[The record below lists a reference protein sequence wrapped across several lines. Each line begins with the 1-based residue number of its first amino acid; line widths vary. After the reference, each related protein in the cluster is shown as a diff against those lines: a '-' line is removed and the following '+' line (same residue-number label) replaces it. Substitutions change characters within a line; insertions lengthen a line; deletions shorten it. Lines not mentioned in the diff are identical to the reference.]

1 MPPRPNPS
9 NPNSKRPPSTSQPSQ
24 IDISSLVPTR
34 FGILLFPAFQALD
47 AFGPLDAL
55 NALSWTHPMT
65 LAILTPVLNSL
76 APISTLTSIPTSP
89 GFTQS
94 VVPTHTLEDAPEL
107 DVLLIPGGMGL
118 FNGGGGEEM
127 QRMTEFIRKI
137 YPSLHSII
145 SVCNGASLLARS
157 GILAGKSATTNK
169 AFFQDVVAS
178 GAEVGDGEEAINWVK
193 KARWVDDGKI
203 WTSSGV
209 SAGIDVTLAWMGKV
223 YGEEVAGWVA
233 KGMEYTRHE
242 DAGSDPFAEVH
253 GVV

>member
-1 MPPRPNPS
+1 MSHTHPTM
-9 NPNSKRPPSTSQPSQ
+9 PPSTNPNGKRALFHSIKPQLNLLGPS
-24 IDISSLVPTR
+24 R
-34 FGILLFPAFQALD
+34 FGVLVFPAFQALD

-55 NALSWTHPMT
+55 NGLSWTHPMT
-65 LAILTPVLNSL
+65 LSILTPIQNSL
-76 APISTLTSIPTSP
+76 APLSTLTSIPTSP
-89 GFTQS
+89 GFAQS
-94 VVPTHTLEDAPEL
+94 IVPTHTLEDAPEL
-107 DVLLIPGGMGL
+107 DVLLVPGGMGL
-118 FNGGGGEEM
+118 FDGKAEAV
-127 QRMTEFIRKI
+127 QRMAEFIRKK

-169 AFFQDVVAS
+169 AFFDDVVAS
-178 GAEVGDGEEAINWVK
+178 GAEDDKTNWVR
-193 KARWVDDGKI
+193 KARWVEDGKI

-223 YGEEVAGWVA
+223 FGEELAERVA

-242 DAGSDPFAEVH
+242 DAGSDPFAEIH